1 MSTIVFFHAHPDDE
15 AIFTGGTIARLAEL
29 GHRSIVVFATSGELG
44 AGAGPELAAERQ
56 AEARSAC
63 AVLGAERPV
72 FLDHVDS
79 GLSPDPAS
87 RPTGAFDDCGIDL
100 AARALAATLEHI
112 RADALVTYDSGGVY
126 GHPDHVQA
134 HHVGR
139 AAATIARLSTW
150 YEVTVD
156 REHLH
161 FVDTHVAA
169 LAGDAMAAHFV
180 DRAPAVGLST
190 VEISTTV
197 DVSGA
202 LDRKLRAI
210 AAHRSQVGDDPTFG
224 AGAGFEAVYGTEWYV
239 RHGER
244 GLLDDLARAAQPT

>member
-15 AIFTGGTIARLAEL
+15 SIFTGGTIARLTDS

-44 AGAGPELAAERQ
+44 QGAGPELAAARR
-56 AEARSAC
+56 AEARAAC
-63 AVLGAERPV
+63 AVLGAEPPV

-79 GLSPDPAS
+79 GLSPDPTT
-87 RPTGAFDDCGIDL
+87 RPTGAFADCRIEVVAGGL
-100 AARALAATLEHI
+100 AVIAEQVDAN
-112 RADALVTYDSGGVY
+112 ALVTYDGGGIY
-126 GHPDHVQA
+126 GHPDHVHA

-139 AAATIARLSTW
+139 VAAGIAALTTW

-180 DRAPAVGLST
+180 DQAPAVGLST

-210 AAHRSQVGDDPTFG
+210 AAHRSQVGADPTFG
-224 AGAGFEAVYGTEWYV
+224 AGAGFEDVYGTEWYV

-244 GLLDDLARAAQPT
+244 TVLDDLEHAVQSV